1 MKRFG
6 KAAVFAAAVLLP
18 LGAAG
23 LAPGKGPK
31 PGHGKGHKQ
40 GPVTVSVFASG
51 FNNPRGLTFGP
62 DGNLYVAE
70 GGLGGS
76 DSTVGQCD
84 QVIAPVGPYTG
95 STNDPVN
102 GGRISKVSPRG
113 VVSTVVDA
121 LPSSQ
126 TQPIPAPLV
135 SGVAD
140 VAFLHHQ
147 LYGLLAGAGCSHGVA
162 TVQNGVIRVGP
173 GNSWTP
179 VADLSTFVQTH
190 PVAHP
195 NPGDFEPDGT
205 FYSMVAAKGAFYV
218 VEPNHGEVD
227 RVTPGGS
234 IRRVVDVS
242 AHFGHAVPTAIA
254 HHGVFYLGNLG
265 EFDPGDQAGDEHV
278 YQLNPNGRI
287 RVRAR
292 GLEKVLAL
300 AFHGGKLFALEMST
314 AAGNPVPGTGQI
326 VRARAGRPAK
336 TIVSGLMFP
345 TGMAIGRNGAF
356 YVSVNG
362 FGFPAG
368 AGTIPPHHQ
377 ALRSAT
383 SSGPA
388 FRRGPGGSALWPAA
402 PASRRRRSR

>member
-1 MKRFG
+1 MKRLL
-6 KAAVFAAAVLLP
+6 KAALFAATVLVLLS
-18 LGAAG
+18 AAG

-31 PGHGKGHKQ
+31 PGHGPSKKH
-40 GPVTVSVFASG
+40 GPATLTVFATG

-76 DSTVGQCD
+76 DSTAGQCD

-95 STNDPVN
+95 STADPVN
-102 GGRISKVSPRG
+102 GGRISKVSPNG

-126 TQPIPAPLV
+126 TQPIPVPLV

-140 VAFLHHQ
+140 VAFLHGQ

-162 TVQNGVIRVGP
+162 TVPNGVFRVAANGT
-173 GNSWTP
+173 WTM
-179 VADLSTFVQTH
+179 VADLSAFVQAN

-195 NPGDFEPDGT
+195 NPPDFEPDGT
-205 FYSMVAAKGAFYV
+205 WYSMVAAKGALYA

-227 RVTPGGS
+227 RVNLDGS
-234 IRRVVDVS
+234 VRRIVDVS
-242 AHFGHAVPTAIA
+242 AHYGHVVPTAIVR
-254 HHGVFYLGNLG
+254 HGAFYIGNLG
-265 EFDPGDQAGDEHV
+265 LFGPEDQAGDEHA

-287 RVRAR
+287 RVRAS

-300 AFHGGKLFALEMST
+300 AFHGGKLYALELST
-314 AAGNPVPGTGQI
+314 NGGDPTPATGAI
-326 VRARAGRPAK
+326 VRVRDGRPVK

-345 TGMAIGRNGAF
+345 TGMAIGRDGAF
-356 YVSVNG
+356 YVSENG

-368 AGTIPPHHQ
+368 AGQIVKITTH
-377 ALRSAT
+377 
-383 SSGPA
+383 
-388 FRRGPGGSALWPAA
+388 
-402 PASRRRRSR
+402 